1 MHDRIMSFPDGY
13 DTDVGERGV
22 RLSGGEKQR
31 VAIARTL
38 LKNPPILLLDEAT
51 SALDT
56 STEKDIQKALQN
68 LQRGRSSLSIAHRLS
83 TIASADVILVLKNG
97 QIIEQGSHRELLA
110 QDGVFAAMWADQVST
125 SGDPTTSIGD
135 QSVKKDAVSGHSGDQ
150 TETLTQDGVEDQTR
164 EHAVSDAFVDTSEV
178 APADLPSTED
188 SGDAVPVPFQESV
201 ASQAD
206 ESVAPASLA
215 FPTSD
220 STQQSPSERTASQS
234 QSGGG
239 VTFEDSVN
247 APPSRSATP
256 DLDAEPKRKRI
267 ASQNFQRFARKISLT
282 TRRQGSGSFIPGIKR
297 DDPSMQQPPQDGTGA
312 RNSNDSNAAS
322 VQSDVGKKKK
332 EKKEKRK
339 SIF

>member
-1 MHDRIMSFPDGY
+1 MSFHDGY

-125 SGDPTTSIGD
+125 SGDPTASIGD

-150 TETLTQDGVEDQTR
+150 TEILAQDEVEDQAR
-164 EHAVSDAFVDTSEV
+164 EPDVFVDTSEA

-188 SGDAVPVPFQESV
+188 SGEALPVPFQESV
-201 ASQAD
+201 ASQAN

-220 STQQSPSERTASQS
+220 STQQSLSERTVSQS
-234 QSGGG
+234 QSAGG
-239 VTFEDSVN
+239 VTFEDSAN
-247 APPSRSATP
+247 APPSRTATP
-256 DLDAEPKRKRI
+256 DPDAEPKRKRI

-282 TRRQGSGSFIPGIKR
+282 TRRQGSGSLIPGIKR
-297 DDPSMQQPPQDGTGA
+297 DDSSTQQLPQDGTDA

-322 VQSDVGKKKK
+322 VQSDIGKKKK
-332 EKKEKRK
+332 DKKEKRK